1 MKNKL
6 YWLGLS
12 ISCPWPRKLKGLVEL
27 SGGPDILWQADFES
41 INKYHM
47 LTEKNIQ
54 QFIKNREKINLGEE
68 WEKLYKKE
76 ISLVTIDEAHY
87 PPNLKQ
93 IYDPPPVLYVK
104 GNLSTQDQL
113 SIGIVGARKATHYGQ
128 GIAEKLGSQLTK
140 SGITVVSGLARGID
154 TWALKGAIKDG
165 GRAIAV
171 LGSGVDVIYPPENK
185 TLARNISENGAI
197 ISELP
202 LGTQPRPWHFPL
214 RNRIISGFSLGIV
227 VVEAAENSGSLIT
240 ADQALE
246 QGREVFAVPGP
257 IYSEMSKGCHN
268 LIKQGATLASG
279 VEDILTEIGQE
290 SLFSK
295 LETTNRQPE
304 ENITSEEAQIFKI
317 LTIEPI
323 EPLSIDTIIKKS
335 ELAPGQITA
344 ILLYLELKGLVQQLP
359 GKRYIR
365 KI

>member
-1 MKNKL
+1 MENKL

-12 ISCPWPRKLKGLVEL
+12 ISCPWPRKLKGIVEHL
-27 SGGPDILWQADFES
+27 GGPINLWHADFAS
-41 INKYHM
+41 INKCQM

-54 QFIKNREKINLGEE
+54 QFLKNRGKVNLGEE
-68 WEKLYKKE
+68 WEKLHKKG
-76 ISLVTIDEAHY
+76 ISLVTIDEADY
-87 PPNLKQ
+87 PTNLKQ
-93 IYDPPPVLYVK
+93 IYDPPPVLYIK
-104 GNLSTQDQL
+104 GNILAQDQL
-113 SIGIVGARKATHYGQ
+113 SIGLVGARKATHYGQ
-128 GIAEKLGSQLTK
+128 GIAEKLGYQLTK

-171 LGSGVDVIYPPENK
+171 LGSGVDIIYPRENK
-185 TLARNISENGAI
+185 TLARNITENGAI

-202 LGTQPRPWHFPL
+202 PGTEPRPWHFPL
-214 RNRIISGFSLGIV
+214 RNRIISGLSLGIV

-257 IYSEMSKGCHN
+257 IYSDMSKGCHN
-268 LIKQGATLASG
+268 LIKQGAILAGG

-290 SLFSK
+290 DLFSK
-295 LETTNRQPE
+295 LEHSNQQLPE
-304 ENITSEEAQIFKI
+304 KNITPDEAQIFKM
-317 LTIEPI
+317 LTI
-323 EPLSIDTIIKKS
+323 EPLSINGIIEKS